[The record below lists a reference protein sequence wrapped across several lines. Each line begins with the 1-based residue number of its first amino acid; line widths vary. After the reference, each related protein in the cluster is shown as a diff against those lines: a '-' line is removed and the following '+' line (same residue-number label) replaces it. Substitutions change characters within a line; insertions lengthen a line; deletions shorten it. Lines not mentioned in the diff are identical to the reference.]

1 MPGHES
7 SRYED
12 KLARSFCGSELE
24 NASTAFLRHSKYRNG
39 YLDYSANQNYI
50 RAIPCRLRGVSWSSR
65 HVGAGGDGPLRRQCE
80 QSCRRNAT
88 AAGEIVWSWRRDPG
102 VYPVRLC
109 GPGNGDNKGRSPG
122 RARISRKPIARG
134 RPGCLGCTCQ
144 TRVRLFTTHCTRW
157 LAGAVGA
164 RSSLRPL
171 FERGTTRWQ
180 TPGKTCRGNAKVC
193 RGCVRVS
200 HPGEPICRLCET
212 RPNSPISG
220 PGNGTS

>member
-12 KLARSFCGSELE
+12 KLARNFCGSELE

-122 RARISRKPIARG
+122 RARISRQTIARG
-134 RPGCLGCTCQ
+134 SRDVSAVPVNPCA
-144 TRVRLFTTHCTRW
+144 FSTTHCTRQF
-157 LAGAVGA
+157 AGRSRRPGFPAPSDEEGA
-164 RSSLRPL
+164 TNLQNS
-171 FERGTTRWQ
+171 
-180 TPGKTCRGNAKVC
+180 
-193 RGCVRVS
+193 
-200 HPGEPICRLCET
+200 GEIAP
-212 RPNSPISG
+212 
-220 PGNGTS
+220 